1 MAALSG
7 ITAARPGSASTV
19 IRVVAYGA
27 TISAGNPVYLDSAD
41 STYKLCDANLSL
53 AAAAIVGIALTPGL
67 SGGFGVIATSGSVFL
82 VGTTMTVSETYLA
95 GPTAGEL
102 IPIGD
107 LASGSYNSR
116 AGEAST
122 ANLLAL
128 SIKATGIQKP

>member
-7 ITAARPGSASTV
+7 ITAARPGS
-19 IRVVAYGA
+19 
-27 TISAGNPVYLDSAD
+27 
-41 STYKLCDANLSL
+41 
-53 AAAAIVGIALTPGL
+53 
-67 SGGFGVIATSGSVFL
+67 
-82 VGTTMTVSETYLA
+82 
-95 GPTAGEL
+95 AGEL